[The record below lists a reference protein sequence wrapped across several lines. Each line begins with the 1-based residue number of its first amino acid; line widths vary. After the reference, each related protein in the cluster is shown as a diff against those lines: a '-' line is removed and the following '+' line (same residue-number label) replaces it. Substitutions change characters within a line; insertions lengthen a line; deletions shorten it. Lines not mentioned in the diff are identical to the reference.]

1 MSPRY
6 TAAIIGCGSIA
17 HAHMDGYAL
26 VDDID
31 VIAIADPV
39 AKARVHFMGQHPD
52 VPLQEFADV
61 EQMLAQA
68 RPDIVS
74 VCTWHLLHPAPTIAA
89 ARAGVKGVICEKP
102 MAIGLAAA
110 DSMIQAC
117 EASGTKLVISHQRR
131 FTKGWEKARQLL
143 QEGVIGQPLFVTNK
157 VAEGLT
163 NWGTHSI
170 DGSRYVLGDPQ
181 PQWVMGAV
189 ERRTD
194 RFERDT
200 PIEDAC
206 LGLIHFDGDIQL
218 FIQSDLM
225 RAGATAGSFQIKG
238 SEGMM
243 EVSET
248 QVRLMNAGSRGWQD
262 VEMGIGAGDQ
272 AIGGNTNA
280 AQVRELLSWLAGDVE
295 EHRGS
300 GRQARVTVEIM
311 MGLYESARR
320 KQIIH
325 FPLKEQGY
333 PLELMINEGGLP
345 VEVEGRYDI
354 RSFLSW
360 DGVEPQRY
368 KELAAA
374 GKAHNQIMRQLHAEL
389 AAARKG

>member
-1 MSPRY
+1 
-6 TAAIIGCGSIA
+6 
-17 HAHMDGYAL
+17 
-26 VDDID
+26 
-31 VIAIADPV
+31 
-39 AKARVHFMGQHPD
+39 
-52 VPLQEFADV
+52 
-61 EQMLAQA
+61 
-68 RPDIVS
+68 
-74 VCTWHLLHPAPTIAA
+74 
-89 ARAGVKGVICEKP
+89 VICEKP

-325 FPLKEQGY
+325 FPLQEQGY